1 MNLNNRYES
10 PQDVA
15 SSLYELLRSKVTD
28 PFTEMSV
35 RGGTHMFT
43 KVKRVTKLTQTI
55 TIELLR
61 ESPYQDVTVRIDIDL
76 VDNVDGQIRLDT
88 ANIHEMWRF
97 ESDADALRL
106 WAAQFI
112 TFMQKE
118 VENDNK

>member
-10 PQDVA
+10 PQEVA
-15 SSLYELLRSKVTD
+15 SSLYEMLRSKVTD
-28 PFTEMSV
+28 PFTEMTI
-35 RGGTHMFT
+35 RGGICSFT
-43 KVKRVTKLTQTI
+43 KARRTTKLTQTI

-61 ESPYQDVTVRIDIDL
+61 ESPYQDVKIRIDIDL
-76 VDNVDGQIRLDT
+76 VDNVDGEIRLDT
-88 ANIHEMWRF
+88 ANVHEMWRF

-118 VENDNK
+118 MENDNK

>member
-10 PQDVA
+10 PQEVA

-28 PFTEMSV
+28 PFTEMTI
-35 RGGTHMFT
+35 RGGIHSFT
-43 KVKRVTKLTQTI
+43 RVRRTTKLTQTM
-55 TIELLR
+55 TIELFR
-61 ESPYQDVTVRIDIDL
+61 ERPYQDVKIRIDIDL
-76 VDNVDGQIRLDT
+76 VDNVDGEIRLDT
-88 ANIHEMWRF
+88 ANVHEMWRF

-118 VENDNK
+118 MENDNK